1 MKLLQ
6 QPPQR
11 FDVTVVIGDVGILH
25 IHPITHFVG
34 KVFPLLGKFHHIL
47 AAGGIV
53 FGNGNSL
60 TDIFFGDAER
70 LFNTQFHRKPVRV
83 PSGFALHL
91 EALHGFVAAENILN
105 GARHYMVNTRHAIGR
120 GRSFEKHERR
130 TTFTFCHTLGEN
142 LVFVP
147 FLQHFLVYF
156 RKVKL

>member
-6 QPPQR
+6 QPPQG
-11 FDVTVVIGDVGILH
+11 FDVTIVIGDIRVLH

-34 KVFPLLGKFHHIL
+34 KVFPLFGELHHVL
-47 AAGGIV
+47 AACGII
-53 FGNGNSL
+53 FGNGDSL
-60 TDIFFGDAER
+60 TDIFFGNAER
-70 LFNTQFHRKPVRV
+70 FFHTQFHRKPVCV
-83 PSGFALHL
+83 PPGLTLHL
-91 EALHGFVAAENILN
+91 ETFHGFVAAENILN
-105 GARHYMVNTRHAIGR
+105 GASHYMVNTRHTVGR

-147 FLQHFLVYF
+147 FLQHFLIYF